1 MIMLSRV
8 FTLAFVV
15 SLLCGVPHMAHAQN
29 SSKDLK
35 EIEKKIS
42 SEQKKQDELKKKFT
56 SMKQDVDDLKSD
68 LIKTTGEVQ
77 KFEKSTSDLEGKM
90 TVLEKQ
96 KSGILT
102 SLNSDRER
110 ISGLITAL
118 ERIRRTPTEALL
130 ARPEAPLKTAQAAI
144 ILKTIVPELHK
155 QAESL
160 RLQLKE
166 LDNVETSLNQNRQS
180 LTVQAKQLAEEKV
193 KMEAMLDVRQKSLT
207 ETESDYKDQQQAV
220 AKLSQEA
227 KDLRELIRKIEE
239 KQRKARAEAERK
251 RAERKRKAAATAA
264 KNKSESASER
274 KAREKREQ
282 IEEQREERQLAS
294 LPDIGSGRPPLN
306 GSIRTRYGQKDDIGA
321 VSKGIR
327 IAGRPGNVVVAP
339 LGGVIRYAGPFKK
352 YGTIILLEHKN
363 NYMSLIAGLGRI
375 DTVEGQRVDAGEP
388 LGKMGSG
395 ASPVLYYELR
405 YKGDP
410 INPSS
415 KLGI

>member
-1 MIMLSRV
+1 MTMILRT
-8 FTLAFVV
+8 F
-15 SLLCGVPHMAHAQN
+15 LLFSFLIGVLYAPTFARAEN

-42 SEQKKQDELKKKFT
+42 SEQKKQEELKAKFSDMKK
-56 SMKQDVDDLKSD
+56 DVDGLKST
-68 LIKTTGEVQ
+68 LIKTTSDVQ
-77 KFEKSTSDLEGKM
+77 KFEKSTGELEGKM
-90 TVLEKQ
+90 TELQ
-96 KSGILT
+96 KKKMGILN
-102 SLNSDRER
+102 SLNADREKL
-110 ISGLITAL
+110 SGLITAL

-130 ARPEAPLKTAQAAI
+130 AKPDAPLKTAQAAI

-160 RLQLKE
+160 RVQLKE
-166 LDNVETSLNQNRQS
+166 LDGVETSLIENRQS
-180 LTVQAKQLAEEKV
+180 LTLEAQKLAEEKA
-193 KMEAMLDVRQKSLT
+193 KMEALLDVRQKAMRD
-207 ETESDYKDQQQAV
+207 TESDYKDQQKAV

-239 KQRKARAEAERK
+239 KQRKAKEDAARK
-251 RAERKRKAAATAA
+251 RAERKRKAAEAA
-264 KNKSESASER
+264 KKNKAESKEQR
-274 KAREKREQ
+274 KAREKQ
-282 IEEQREERQLAS
+282 DKIEEDREERQLAS
-294 LPDIGSGRPPLN
+294 LPAIGNGRLPLN
-306 GSIRTRYGQKDDIGA
+306 GAIRTGYGQKDDIGA
-321 VSKGIR
+321 TSKGIR
-327 IAGRPGNVVVAP
+327 IAGRAGNVVVAP

-395 ASPVLYYELR
+395 SNPVLYYELR

-415 KLGI
+415 KLGL

>member
-1 MIMLSRV
+1 MFSIVNSQ
-8 FTLAFVV
+8 
-15 SLLCGVPHMAHAQN
+15 SLYAQ
-29 SSKDLK
+29 SSAKDLK

-42 SEQKKQDELKKKFT
+42 SEQKKQDELKAKFHDMKK
-56 SMKQDVDDLKSD
+56 DVDQLKST
-68 LIKTTGEVQ
+68 LIKTTGDVQ
-77 KFEKSTSDLEGKM
+77 KFEKSTSELEGKM
-90 TVLEKQ
+90 SELEK
-96 KSGILT
+96 KKLGIIT
-102 SLNSDRER
+102 SLNTDREKL
-110 ISGLITAL
+110 SGLIAAL

-130 ARPEAPLKTAQAAI
+130 AKPDAPLKTAQAAI
-144 ILKTIVPELHK
+144 ILKTIVPELHA

-166 LDNVETSLNQNRQS
+166 LDSVETSLIENRQS
-180 LTVQAKQLAEEKV
+180 LTIEAQKLAEEKA
-193 KMEAMLDVRQKSLT
+193 KMEALLDVRQKTLT
-207 ETESDYKDQQQAV
+207 ETESDYKDQQKAV

-239 KQRKARAEAERK
+239 KQRKAKEDAARK
-251 RAERKRKAAATAA
+251 RAERKRKAAEAA
-264 KNKSESASER
+264 KSKSESKEQR
-274 KAREKREQ
+274 KAREKQ
-282 IEEQREERQLAS
+282 DKIDEEREERQLAS
-294 LPDIGSGRPPLN
+294 LPAIGNGRIPLN
-306 GSIRTRYGQKDDIGA
+306 GTIRTRYGQKDDIGA

-327 IAGRPGNVVVAP
+327 IAGRSGNVVVAP

-395 ASPVLYYELR
+395 SNPVLYYELR

-415 KLGI
+415 KLGL